1 MTSNPQNAMIQGI
14 KMRGATGAV
23 DGRGLR
29 IAIVS
34 ARWNAEVVQALVA
47 GARKELLAAGV
58 ADKDIVLLQVA
69 GAYELPYASNR
80 IITQQK
86 IDAVIPI
93 GCLIKGS
100 TMHFEYIAEAVSQG
114 LMRVQLES
122 HIPVMFGVLT
132 CLTEEQARDRAG
144 LTANGHN
151 HGGDWALTAIEMAR
165 LRERT
170 IHSGCPMRLPE
181 KTPYHHLSSCP
192 FFSVSAW
199 LHVAT
204 ITAVGVAIS
213 ALFKKRD

>member
-1 MTSNPQNAMIQGI
+1 MTSNPQNSIVQGV
-14 KMRGATGAV
+14 KMRGATRAL
-23 DGRGLR
+23 DGKGLR
-29 IAIVS
+29 IAIIS

-47 GARKELLAAGV
+47 GAKKELLAAGV
-58 ADKDIVLLQVA
+58 AEKDIVMLQVS

-114 LMRVQLES
+114 LMRVQLDS

-132 CLTEEQARDRAG
+132 CLTEEQAKERAG
-144 LTANGHN
+144 LTGNGHN
-151 HGGDWALTAIEMAR
+151 HGEDWALTAIEMAR

-213 ALFKKRD
+213 ALLKK